1 MSEKSLY
8 SGALRH
14 RIAIQEQVEEQDSDT
29 GEITHTWMTVSG
41 MGNVPAEIVPLS
53 AKEFIAAQA
62 TQSEIVARIVIR
74 YRDGIDATMR
84 AVHNG
89 TVYNI
94 RGVLPDPRSGRE
106 WLTLPVSAGLSD
118 GQ

>member
-1 MSEKSLY
+1 MATLLA
-8 SGALRH
+8 GNLRH
-14 RIAIQEQVEEQDSDT
+14 RIAIQERLEEQDSDT
-29 GEITHTWMTVSG
+29 GEITHVWATVSE

-74 YRDGIDATMR
+74 YREGIDATMR

-89 TVYNI
+89 AVYNI
-94 RGVLPDPRSGRE
+94 RGVLPDPRTGRE
-106 WLTLPVSAGLSD
+106 WLTLPVSAGLTD
-118 GQ
+118 GS